1 MNAGRQRTASVT
13 AMDAQDWNEKY
24 AGTELVWGAPAN
36 AVVMEFATSLP
47 AGRALDL
54 ACGEG
59 RNALWLATRGWQVT
73 AVDFSSVALEKG
85 ARAAAPL
92 PRSVR
97 ERLEWLHADVTKI
110 EFRQEYDLVLV
121 VYLHLSPKERPELLR
136 RAAAALR
143 PGGTLLV
150 LGHDAT
156 NIADG
161 VGGPQDIEILYTPTE
176 LVDELGDAVDPTV
189 AERRHRHTE
198 TGTAIDALVVGRR
211 PYLGS

>member
-1 MNAGRQRTASVT
+1 
-13 AMDAQDWNEKY
+13 MDAHDWDVRY
-24 AGTELVWGAPAN
+24 SGTELVWGAPAN

-85 ARAAAPL
+85 ARSAAPL

-97 ERLEWLHADVTKI
+97 GRLEWVRGDVTKI
-110 EFRQEYDLVLV
+110 EFPPEYDLVLV
-121 VYLHLSPKERPELLR
+121 VYLHLSRSERPEVLR

-143 PGGTLLV
+143 PGGTLLI
-150 LGHDAT
+150 LGHDAI
-156 NIADG
+156 NVAEG
-161 VGGPQDIEILYTPTE
+161 VGGPQDIEILYTPTD
-176 LVDELGDAVDPTV
+176 LVDELGDSVKPAV
-189 AERRHRHTE
+189 AERRYRHTDV
-198 TGTAIDALVVGRR
+198 GTAIDALVVGTR
-211 PYLGS
+211 PPLGS

>member
-1 MNAGRQRTASVT
+1 
-13 AMDAQDWNEKY
+13 MDAQDWNEKY
-24 AGTELVWGAPAN
+24 AGTDLIWGAPAN

-85 ARAAAPL
+85 ARAAEPL

-97 ERLEWLHADVTKI
+97 ERLEWVQGDVTKI
-110 EFRQEYDLVLV
+110 EFQPEYDLVLV
-121 VYLHLSPKERPELLR
+121 VYLHLSPHERPELLR

-143 PGGTLLV
+143 PGGTLLI

-156 NIADG
+156 NIAEG

-176 LVDELGDAVDPTV
+176 LVDELADTVIPAV
-189 AERRHRHTE
+189 AERRYRHTDA
-198 TGTAIDALVVGRR
+198 GTAIDALVVGRR

>member
-1 MNAGRQRTASVT
+1 MNAGRQRTATVT
-13 AMDAQDWNEKY
+13 AMDAEDWNEKY
-24 AGTELVWGAPAN
+24 AGADLVWGAPAN

-47 AGRALDL
+47 TGRALDL

-97 ERLEWLHADVTKI
+97 ERLEWMHGDVTKI
-110 EFRQEYDLVLV
+110 EFQQEYDLVLV
-121 VYLHLSPKERPELLR
+121 VYLHLSPNQRPELLR

-143 PGGTLLV
+143 PGGTLIA
-150 LGHDAT
+150 LGHDAA
-156 NIADG
+156 NISEG

-176 LVDELGDAVDPTV
+176 LVDELGDAVIPTV
-189 AERRHRHTE
+189 AERRYRHTD

-211 PYLGS
+211 PSLGS

>member
-1 MNAGRQRTASVT
+1 
-13 AMDAQDWNEKY
+13 MDAEDWNEKY
-24 AGTELVWGAPAN
+24 AGTDLVWGAPAN

-47 AGRALDL
+47 TGRALDL

-97 ERLEWLHADVTKI
+97 ERLEWMHGDVTKI
-110 EFRQEYDLVLV
+110 EFQQEYDLVLV
-121 VYLHLSPKERPELLR
+121 VYLHLSPNQRPELLR

-143 PGGTLLV
+143 PGGTLMV
-150 LGHDAT
+150 LGHDAA
-156 NIADG
+156 NISEG
-161 VGGPQDIEILYTPTE
+161 VGGPQDIEILYTPTK
-176 LVDELGDAVDPTV
+176 LVDELGDAVIPTV
-189 AERRHRHTE
+189 AERRYRHTD

-211 PYLGS
+211 PSLGS